1 MDRGSGVGTASP
13 WVEEEGR
20 ACQENGEVWYGGS
33 GRTGGLRVRL
43 EQARMAMVVGES
55 ASVMLLVVCDGDDGT
70 HQHEDE
76 HRRTDED
83 LRVALKV
90 VSGGGEEPRGGTLA

>member
-13 WVEEEGR
+13 WVEEERR

-55 ASVMLLVVCDGDDGT
+55 ASVMLVMVMVMVMVHTSMKMSIAELM
-70 HQHEDE
+70 
-76 HRRTDED
+76 
-83 LRVALKV
+83 KI
-90 VSGGGEEPRGGTLA
+90 SGLP